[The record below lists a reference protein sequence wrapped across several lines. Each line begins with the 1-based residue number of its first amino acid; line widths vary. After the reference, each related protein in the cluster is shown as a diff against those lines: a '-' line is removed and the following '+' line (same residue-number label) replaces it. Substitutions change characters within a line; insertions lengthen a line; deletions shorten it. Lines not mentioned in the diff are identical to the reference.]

1 MPDFKRI
8 DPMPMRNVACT
19 QQIVDGGGTRTA
31 LIVAKVAKNLAE
43 KTALGMRTEVE
54 FANEEVCVGAHGAV
68 VSAASVDRQTH
79 TPLARPTEVSR
90 H

>member
-1 MPDFKRI
+1 MPEFKSI
-8 DPMPMRNVACT
+8 DPMPMRDVART

-43 KTALGMRTEVE
+43 KAALGMRTEVE
-54 FANEEVCVGAHGAV
+54 FANEEVCFGVV
-68 VSAASVDRQTH
+68 VSAVGVDGQTR
-79 TPLARPTEVSR
+79 TPLARLIEVSR

>member
-8 DPMPMRNVACT
+8 DPMPMRDVACT
-19 QQIVDGGGTRTA
+19 QQIIDGGGTRTA

-43 KTALGMRTEVE
+43 KAALGMRAKVE
-54 FANEEVCVGAHGAV
+54 FADEEVGFGAHGTV
-68 VSAASVDRQTH
+68 VSAVGGAGQTR
-79 TPLARPTEVSR
+79 TRRFEVSW